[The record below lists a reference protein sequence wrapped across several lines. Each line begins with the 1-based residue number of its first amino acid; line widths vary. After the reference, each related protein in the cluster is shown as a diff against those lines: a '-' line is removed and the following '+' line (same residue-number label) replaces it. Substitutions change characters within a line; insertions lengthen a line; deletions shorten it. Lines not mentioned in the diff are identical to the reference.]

1 MNQTV
6 TSPKKI
12 TGEISPPGD
21 KSISHRAALLNSIG
35 NGSAKISNFCEGDG
49 RASMINCLN
58 SLGAQIDEGVSDG
71 EFIIHFLI

>member
-6 TSPKKI
+6 ASPKKI

-35 NGSAKISNFCEGDG
+35 NGS
-49 RASMINCLN
+49 
-58 SLGAQIDEGVSDG
+58 
-71 EFIIHFLI
+71 